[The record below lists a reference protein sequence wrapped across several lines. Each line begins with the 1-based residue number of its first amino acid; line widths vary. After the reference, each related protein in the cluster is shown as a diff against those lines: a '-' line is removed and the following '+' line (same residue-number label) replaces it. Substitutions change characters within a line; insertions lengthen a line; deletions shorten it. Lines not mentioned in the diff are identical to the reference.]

1 MNKQTELLKRRLTS
15 GLLSLALVTAALITS
30 AGAVQAQ
37 PPTSTKSAPTSTAT
51 AGCAHLRAA
60 LKTMKPG
67 KAACMDK
74 VAAVPD
80 TAAVKHWQRSLT
92 VAPGAVPCQLGQL
105 ALDRTSSCYEEFTT
119 YRVIQVPG
127 GEVLGT
133 GTIGVASTTALDTES
148 RTWRHNVRLGLLD
161 ATGVVAIGTT
171 ANVSL
176 DCTTGTTGGNPPCT
190 AVGGGVQSLPYP
202 TTNVD
207 YPFSVTSPNVTYPS
221 WDQYTHSPTPIL
233 TVFNPAATEQ
243 APPGR
248 MSQAGQVRCDSTPYV
263 SSRAGGCVY
272 PAYTPTYSISV
283 HDPLVDQVAWHILWA
298 QQNLNNAWGVE
309 GVGPALH
316 RTTSR
321 DVINA
326 NRRTACPRSRH
337 RPPGTSCDEYPF
349 ASSYEGASRNADY
362 SWHMVPRDQ
371 NSREGGSDYRLKF
384 YRDNRVLD
392 HDAFWVHIVR

>member
-1 MNKQTELLKRRLTS
+1 MIKHKELLGRRLSS
-15 GLLSLALVTAALITS
+15 GLLSLTLVTAALVTS
-30 AGAVQAQ
+30 AGAAPAQ
-37 PPTSTKSAPTSTAT
+37 PQTGTQGAPASTV
-51 AGCAHLRAA
+51 GCAQLRAA

-74 VAAVPD
+74 AAAVPE
-80 TAAVKHWQRSLT
+80 TAAVKRWQRSLDT
-92 VAPGAVPCQLGQL
+92 APSAVPCRLGQV
-105 ALDRTSSCYEEFTT
+105 ALDRTSSCNEEFRI
-119 YRVIQVPG
+119 YSVVQVPG
-127 GEVLGT
+127 GQVLGT
-133 GTIGVASTTALDTES
+133 GTIGVAATTVLDADS

-171 ANVSL
+171 ADVSL
-176 DCTTGTTGGNPPCT
+176 DCTTGTTGGNPPCSAT
-190 AVGGGVQSLPYP
+190 GGGTRSLPYP

-233 TVFNPAATEQ
+233 KLFNPAATEQ

-248 MSQAGQVRCDSTPYV
+248 LGQAGLVRCDSTPYV
-263 SSRAGGCVY
+263 STRAGGCVY
-272 PAYTPTYSISV
+272 PAYTPTYRISV

-298 QQNLNNAWGVE
+298 QQNLKTAWGVE
-309 GVGPALH
+309 GAGPPLH
-316 RTTSR
+316 RTMVRS
-321 DVINA
+321 VINA

-337 RPPGTSCDEYPF
+337 RPAGKSCDEYPF
-349 ASSYEGASRNADY
+349 ASSYEGASRNPDF

-384 YRDNRVLD
+384 YRDNRILD
-392 HDAFWVHIVR
+392 HDAFWVHIVT